1 MNRLIQMAGLVPA
14 ILSVLCACQHPAPQA
29 AGTGQDLKAIYANL
43 PFSMPV
49 VERPVFPA
57 YQVNICD
64 FGAKSDGVTL
74 NTEAINNAIKAVHD
88 KGGGRVIIPEGL
100 WLTGPDRTWSFCNFQ
115 CLPL

>member
-49 VERPVFPA
+49 VERPVFRFRSEERW
-57 YQVNICD
+57 CD
-64 FGAKSDGVTL
+64 AEHGSD
-74 NTEAINNAIKAVHD
+74 K
-88 KGGGRVIIPEGL
+88 
-100 WLTGPDRTWSFCNFQ
+100 
-115 CLPL
+115 